1 MDFTDL
7 LMVPE
12 AISTVTR
19 PLSKK
24 KNLFI
29 HRVTYMVRH
38 RYFYSA
44 GNTLDNQDHSEQA
57 ISSTISS
64 SNLQSCVQ
72 VSIKHAGRI
81 YTPLPLLEP
90 SPVNS
95 AYQPQS
101 AFILR
106 CFFQDNTIVSSET
119 T

>member
-1 MDFTDL
+1 
-7 LMVPE
+7 
-12 AISTVTR
+12 
-19 PLSKK
+19 
-24 KNLFI
+24 
-29 HRVTYMVRH
+29 MVRH
-38 RYFYSA
+38 RYFYST
-44 GNTLDNQDHSEQA
+44 GNTLDTLDNQDHSEQA

-72 VSIKHAGRI
+72 VSIKHAWRI

>member
-7 LMVPE
+7 LTVPE

-24 KNLFI
+24 KKILFI
-29 HRVTYMVRH
+29 HRVNYTVRH

-72 VSIKHAGRI
+72 VSIKHA
-81 YTPLPLLEP
+81 
-90 SPVNS
+90 
-95 AYQPQS
+95 
-101 AFILR
+101 
-106 CFFQDNTIVSSET
+106 
-119 T
+119 

>member
-19 PLSKK
+19 PLSKKKK

-72 VSIKHAGRI
+72 ASIKHA
-81 YTPLPLLEP
+81 
-90 SPVNS
+90 
-95 AYQPQS
+95 
-101 AFILR
+101 
-106 CFFQDNTIVSSET
+106 
-119 T
+119 